1 MIKYLLLHKFKNYTR
16 SINIQLLR
24 DDFLFIDRVL
34 GKFPENYQRAALRKY
49 CMVWQEGM
57 TDEPVDFR
65 KQNKG
70 RYRANCFL
78 REFIKNI

>member
-1 MIKYLLLHKFKNYTR
+1 MFKSWYHVKFKNYTG
-16 SINIQLLR
+16 SINIQLLK
-24 DDFLFIDRVL
+24 DDFKFIERVL
-34 GKFPENYQRAALRKY
+34 GKLPEITQRAALRKY
-49 CMVWQEGM
+49 CIEWQEGM
-57 TDEPVDFR
+57 EDELVDFR